1 MDLVTVKGQAF
12 DFDFNE
18 SEITIDLMSPYP
30 VITFSDELEN
40 NQAKG
45 SNRDLVVHLLSQK
58 IELKALEIR
67 LKELWNMANF
77 SLLNLM
83 NDYFLASFS
92 YDEGYYRALIKGPWV
107 VLRSYLQIQPWH
119 LSFDVATNV
128 MESVVVWIRL
138 PGLSLH
144 LYNNKILHRIG
155 SSIGKLVKIDE
166 TISMALRGKYGRMAV
181 SLNLNK
187 SLVSKVDIKGRVQL
201 IEYENLP

>member
-92 YDEGYYRALIKGPWV
+92 YDEG
-107 VLRSYLQIQPWH
+107 
-119 LSFDVATNV
+119 
-128 MESVVVWIRL
+128 
-138 PGLSLH
+138 
-144 LYNNKILHRIG
+144 
-155 SSIGKLVKIDE
+155 
-166 TISMALRGKYGRMAV
+166 
-181 SLNLNK
+181 
-187 SLVSKVDIKGRVQL
+187 
-201 IEYENLP
+201 